1 MNDQLK
7 IMPVQPCGQ
16 VNQCMA
22 SPQSYMSQL
31 TGYGEKTIARA
42 AAVALRELEAARA
55 RDIALH
61 EANLPALANNKL
73 IAEKITALNEAV
85 GMPKRW
91 SERDH
96 NSRARYPKTIGHDA
110 GYLMD
115 VAREVKTTDGFDAAT
130 SSYNALKVRYD
141 QYAESGKAEAEQ
153 LQRKR
158 EIEQQAVIDRRKADM
173 EMAGILLRYS
183 LPIDSSWSDLLEQ
196 LRDKDQRVDL
206 AIAMQLTRGDW
217 SEGPY
222 RVRDALSRFTIVTDE
237 DKDIAADVASQ
248 LYDFEDGRCFR
259 DCTWNYSRLFASVA
273 DQQLSTDAQTAAS
286 RGSHE

>member
-1 MNDQLK
+1 
-7 IMPVQPCGQ
+7 
-16 VNQCMA
+16 MA
-22 SPQSYMSQL
+22 SPQSYLSQL

-73 IAEKITALNEAV
+73 IADQIIALNEAV

-91 SERDH
+91 SERDR

-115 VAREVKTTDGFDAAT
+115 VVREVKTNDGFTSAT
-130 SSYNALKVRYD
+130 ESYNALKVRYD

-173 EMAGILLRYS
+173 ELAGILLRYS
-183 LPIDSSWSDLLEQ
+183 LPIESSWADVLEH
-196 LRDKDQRVDL
+196 LRGKDQRIDL
-206 AIAMQLTRGDW
+206 AIAMQQTRNDW
-217 SEGPY
+217 NDGPY
-222 RVRDALSRFTIVTDE
+222 RVRDALSGFKIETDE

-259 DCTWNYSRLFASVA
+259 DCTWNYSRLFASVT
-273 DQQLSTDAQTAAS
+273 DQQLSTDAQTADS
-286 RGSHE
+286 RWSNE